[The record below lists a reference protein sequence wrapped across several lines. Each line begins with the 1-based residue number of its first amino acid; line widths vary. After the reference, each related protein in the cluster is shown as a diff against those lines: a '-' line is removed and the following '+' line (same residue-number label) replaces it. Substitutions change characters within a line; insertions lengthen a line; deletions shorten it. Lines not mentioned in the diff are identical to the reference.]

1 MICLFLAEG
10 FEEIEALTVVDLCR
24 RAGLDITT
32 VSITEET
39 LVMGSHKIP
48 VVADTVMSN
57 VDWDSADVLVLPGG
71 KLGTQNLASCDV
83 LTSKLDAHV
92 AAGKLACA
100 ICAAPALVLGARGLV
115 DGKRACCYPGL
126 ENHLKGAE
134 VTANNVTVDGNIVTS
149 RGLGT
154 SIDFALA
161 IIEKLDSKE
170 KADEIARSVVYKM

>member
-24 RAGLDITT
+24 RAGLDIAT
-32 VSITEET
+32 VSISDDT

-48 VVADTVMSN
+48 VVADTVLSK
-57 VDWDSADVLVLPGG
+57 VDWDSAEVLVLPGG

-100 ICAAPALVLGARGLV
+100 ICAAPALVFGERGLV

-126 ENHLKGAE
+126 ENHLRGAE
-134 VTANNVTVDGNIVTS
+134 VTANNVTVDENIVTS

-170 KADEIARSVVYKM
+170 KADEIARSVVYKR

>member
-100 ICAAPALVLGARGLV
+100 ICAAPALVLGERGLV

>member
-100 ICAAPALVLGARGLV
+100 ICAAPALVLGERGLV

-170 KADEIARSVVYKM
+170 KADEIARSVVYKK

>member
-24 RAGLDITT
+24 RTGLDIVT

-71 KLGTQNLASCDV
+71 KLGTQNLASCGV

-100 ICAAPALVLGARGLV
+100 ICAAPALVLGERGLV

-134 VTANNVTVDGNIVTS
+134 VTANNVTVDENIVTS